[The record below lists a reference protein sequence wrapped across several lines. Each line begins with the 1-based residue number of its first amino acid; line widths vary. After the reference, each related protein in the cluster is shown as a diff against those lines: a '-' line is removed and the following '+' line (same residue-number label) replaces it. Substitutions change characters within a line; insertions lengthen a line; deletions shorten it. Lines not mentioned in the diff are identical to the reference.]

1 MQTHNRSRGQCV
13 SRISN
18 LFKETVGPAAVIAAG
33 TMGGGAI
40 ASFLLAGA
48 WFRYDLLWVLLFM
61 LPIFVIGV
69 DSSSRIGSLNREHGM
84 LSLVRRHINPGFAW
98 LLLAINIPV
107 HVFVIMGQTSV
118 MTSSLIS
125 LTGFYPPEVGSPGG
139 YAANYRYA
147 ELALSLICAAAIL
160 WLILS
165 QGYDRM
171 QKAMSGLMLAMFL
184 CFLIVAIRGFTELGD
199 IAQGFVPKIPDDLPI
214 PGTGSHRLV
223 SSSIIGM
230 VGSAVAAGALLGMPY
245 YTADAGV
252 EETDLKQ
259 NFRRSLLNL
268 GLIFGTYAM
277 FVVIAGGYALY
288 PLENNASIDAVHE
301 ASRVFSRVFPEN
313 LAFLGPFIFSA
324 GVFMA
329 AMTTL
334 IVAAQALTYFSLD
347 LLNKS
352 WRFTPDNALYHK
364 VLAGFILIPAAL
376 APFWSFPALLKV
388 VILMGVNVIV
398 IPLVFA
404 SIVYMVNNKEVVG
417 EHRAEWWRNLIL
429 VAGLL
434 LTIALA
440 AVKMPDYIDF
450 FAG

>member
-1 MQTHNRSRGQCV
+1 V
-13 SRISN
+13 SWLRN
-18 LFKETVGPAAVIAAG
+18 LVKETVGPTAVIAAG

-48 WFRYDLLWVLLFM
+48 WFRYDLLWVLLLM

-69 DSSSRIGSLNREHGM
+69 DSSSRIGSLNRERGM
-84 LSLVRRHINPGFAW
+84 LSLIRQHIHPGFAW
-98 LLLAINIPV
+98 ALLAINIPV
-107 HVFVIMGQTSV
+107 HVFVIMGQASV

-125 LTGFYPPEVGSPGG
+125 LTGFFPPEAGSPDG
-139 YAANYRYA
+139 YAQNYRYV
-147 ELALSLICAAAIL
+147 ELALSLVCAIAIL

-184 CFLIVAIRGFTELGD
+184 CFLVVAIWGFSELGD
-199 IAQGFVPKIPDDLPI
+199 IAQGFVPKVPDDLPI
-214 PGTGSHRLV
+214 PGTSDYRLV
-223 SSSIIGM
+223 SSSMIGM

-245 YTADAGV
+245 YTSDAGV
-252 EETDLKQ
+252 EETDLRQ
-259 NFRRSLLNL
+259 NFRRSVLNL
-268 GLIFGTYAM
+268 GLIFGAYAM
-277 FVVIAGGYALY
+277 FVVIAGGYSLF
-288 PLENNASIDAVHE
+288 PLENNAHIDAVHE
-301 ASRVFSRVFPEN
+301 ASGVFSRVFPEN
-313 LAFLGPFIFSA
+313 LAFLGPLIFSA

-334 IVAAQALTYFSLD
+334 IVAAQVLTYFSLD
-347 LLNKS
+347 LLKKS
-352 WRFTPDNALYHK
+352 WRFTPDNNLYHK

-404 SIVYMVNNKEVVG
+404 SIVYMVNSEKVVG
-417 EHRAEWWRNLIL
+417 EHRAEWWRNMIL

-434 LTIALA
+434 LTIVLA
-440 AVKMPDYIDF
+440 AIKLPDYVDF